1 MRLRI
6 VNLNQVRFRKAGEK
20 MEVTN
25 EEMTTKELSL
35 AAEWLRAH
43 GHTDEEIIDFLDFI
57 AQRHVKAKKEE
68 SETKE

>member
-1 MRLRI
+1 
-6 VNLNQVRFRKAGEK
+6 